1 MTKLFQRFV
10 QPKDIF
16 LFYLINRR
24 RSSVIFDRLMHVV
37 SRLFDAELHM
47 LFMLL
52 IFMATWSMGLFDLN
66 VFIMYVA
73 ALITTRV
80 IKRLFARLR
89 PYKSLTEAYL
99 SIAPPKDAYS
109 FPSGHTC
116 AAFSLALVAKA
127 LLPVVWPFFLILA
140 LLCGISRI
148 YLGVHYPSDVLIGA
162 LIPLLYYVILI

>member
-47 LFMLL
+47 ALMLL
-52 IFMATWSMGLFDLN
+52 IFVATWLTGRFDLS
-66 VFIMYVA
+66 VFIMYGA
-73 ALITTRV
+73 ALVTTRV

-89 PYKSLTEAYL
+89 PYTSLSEAHL

-116 AAFSLALVAKA
+116 AAFSLALVAKVLMPA
-127 LLPVVWPFFLILA
+127 IWPFFLVLA
-140 LLCGISRI
+140 VLCGISRI